1 MIYVANI
8 LLIVFAIILRILL
21 TIGVNKECDVRQT
34 NSKVLWTILT
44 AIIGFISAV
53 TFACF
58 VPKKE
63 KMHKENK
70 IILALY
76 SIILVGTIL
85 FASLFAI
92 PTNLNQDNN
101 PGSDFNWD
109 AVTYKNDYGVEVAYD
124 KMGFEYTAEEYYNS
138 FKWYDEKGNSYVY
151 VYSEEELF
159 PDIKCIETDEIYS
172 SSDYTFL
179 VNEQGYLCIFDDTVY
194 DIMSIHEVNEDMS
207 QSVWF
212 DKNRNLYYYTSD
224 IFYDES
230 GNIVFSKNSGFENF
244 DKSEIKDE
252 ELEYIT

>member
-1 MIYVANI
+1 MIYATYV
-8 LLIVFAIILRILL
+8 LLFLLAVSLRILL
-21 TIGVNKECDVRQT
+21 TVGVNKECEVRQT
-34 NSKVLWTILT
+34 NSKALWTILT

-63 KMHKENK
+63 KMRKENK

-85 FASLFAI
+85 FVSLFAV
-92 PTNLNQDNN
+92 PTMLNQENN

-109 AVTYKNDYGVEVAYD
+109 TVTYKNDYGVEVAYD
-124 KMGFEYTAEEYYNS
+124 KMGVEYTAEEYYGN

-151 VYSEEELF
+151 LYNEEELLSS
-159 PDIKCIETDEIYS
+159 IMCVETDEIYS
-172 SSDYTFL
+172 GDDYTFL

-194 DIMSIHEVNEDMS
+194 DIMSIHDVNENMAET
-207 QSVWF
+207 VWF

-224 IFYDES
+224 IFYDKS
-230 GNIVFSKNSGFENF
+230 GNIVFSKYSSFNDF

-252 ELEYIT
+252 ELEYIL